1 MAQISLPKAHTPT
14 PHGIGGRRVWVFLV
28 DRLFRGTALLFALS
42 TVVIILGIALS
53 LVLASRQNVH
63 HSGLRFFL
71 GERWIP
77 NPPTAEKPIGN
88 VFGVLPFVY
97 GTFVTSALALLLAV
111 PIGVGSAI
119 FLAELAPHRVNKTL
133 SFFIEMLAA
142 VPSIV
147 YGYWGLLYLVPI
159 LQNQV
164 EVWLNAHFGSI
175 PFFAS
180 YYDTGTGMDFLAAG
194 VVLSLMILPYVTAV
208 SRDVLMAVPRVQR
221 EAAYGLGAT
230 PWEATKQVVLRYASS
245 GIIGAVMLALGR
257 ALGETM
263 AVTMVIGAKV
273 TIAHLKDPASFS
285 LLRSGYTMTSVLV
298 DQYNG
303 PNSPLHAS
311 ALTEIALTLF
321 LITIVVNGMA
331 RLLVWLTASGGG
343 GTRQTVALRGH
354 LIGFLRILL
363 SLLVAMVLLYQ
374 IVHDMR
380 SEGLRALLGPAEAL
394 AIFLLLLGGVNRWA
408 PRTRFF
414 QIWRRIGSVG
424 GNVACFLCALLG
436 AAALVWLFQYVF
448 RAGFPALNA
457 QFFRRPNP
465 ANPEAGGML
474 HAIVGTGILVAMA
487 SAVGVPTGILGGI
500 YLSEFGKGRLGFWIR
515 FFTDLLNGVPSIV
528 VGIFVYN
535 ILVVPTHENFGYAG
549 GIALGILMIPTV
561 MRTTE
566 ELLKVVPVS
575 LREASLA
582 LGATYAR
589 TVWKVVLPAARGGI
603 LTGILLAVAR
613 VAGETAPLLIVLCS
627 INLWSVN
634 PQKPLPSL
642 PVQIY
647 LLRNDNDPVA
657 LSQAWG
663 AALVL
668 VLLVIVTS
676 LLARIVS
683 ARGEIRATN

>member
-1 MAQISLPKAHTPT
+1 
-14 PHGIGGRRVWVFLV
+14 
-28 DRLFRGTALLFALS
+28 
-42 TVVIILGIALS
+42 
-53 LVLASRQNVH
+53 
-63 HSGLRFFL
+63 
-71 GERWIP
+71 
-77 NPPTAEKPIGN
+77 
-88 VFGVLPFVY
+88 
-97 GTFVTSALALLLAV
+97 
-111 PIGVGSAI
+111 
-119 FLAELAPHRVNKTL
+119 
-133 SFFIEMLAA
+133 
-142 VPSIV
+142 
-147 YGYWGLLYLVPI
+147 
-159 LQNQV
+159 
-164 EVWLNAHFGSI
+164 
-175 PFFAS
+175 
-180 YYDTGTGMDFLAAG
+180 
-194 VVLSLMILPYVTAV
+194 
-208 SRDVLMAVPRVQR
+208 
-221 EAAYGLGAT
+221 
-230 PWEATKQVVLRYASS
+230 
-245 GIIGAVMLALGR
+245 
-257 ALGETM
+257 
-263 AVTMVIGAKV
+263 
-273 TIAHLKDPASFS
+273 
-285 LLRSGYTMTSVLV
+285 
-298 DQYNG
+298 
-303 PNSPLHAS
+303 
-311 ALTEIALTLF
+311 
-321 LITIVVNGMA
+321 
-331 RLLVWLTASGGG
+331 
-343 GTRQTVALRGH
+343 
-354 LIGFLRILL
+354 
-363 SLLVAMVLLYQ
+363 
-374 IVHDMR
+374 
-380 SEGLRALLGPAEAL
+380 
-394 AIFLLLLGGVNRWA
+394 
-408 PRTRFF
+408 
-414 QIWRRIGSVG
+414 
-424 GNVACFLCALLG
+424 
-436 AAALVWLFQYVF
+436 
-448 RAGFPALNA
+448 
-457 QFFRRPNP
+457 
-465 ANPEAGGML
+465 ML

-589 TVWKVVLPAARGGI
+589 TIWKVVLPAARGGI